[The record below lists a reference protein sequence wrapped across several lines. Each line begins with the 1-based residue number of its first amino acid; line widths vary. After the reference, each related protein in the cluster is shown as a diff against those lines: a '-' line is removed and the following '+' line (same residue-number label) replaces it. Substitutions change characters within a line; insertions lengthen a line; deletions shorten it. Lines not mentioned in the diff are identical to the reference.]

1 MVTLPS
7 SRRRRHR
14 WFGLSGWFLIA
25 RATPGF
31 GRLPGRLPGGAGRTR
46 RRQNSGGLADVLG
59 PGAAK
64 SFGTF
69 SKATGLNTEDINT
82 ALTSPRKIAYLEV
95 RPQKTKNKGG
105 KGKKGNEMKLNAPH
119 AVLYLGRT
127 Q

>member
-1 MVTLPS
+1 M
-7 SRRRRHR
+7 
-14 WFGLSGWFLIA
+14 
-25 RATPGF
+25 
-31 GRLPGRLPGGAGRTR
+31 
-46 RRQNSGGLADVLG
+46 LG

-105 KGKKGNEMKLNAPH
+105 KGENGNEMKWNAPH